1 MTATAAD
8 SDSEAA
14 ASEAAHHILRYEPA
28 SDLHLDDPVHAFHD
42 ANEDD
47 MLAGRRCSI
56 VMPAGLN
63 SG

>member
-14 ASEAAHHILRYEPA
+14 SAHHILRYEPA
-28 SDLHLDDPVHAFHD
+28 SDLHLDDRVHAFHD

-63 SG
+63 PG